1 MQRMMWVMALVAVLG
16 VGSATTGWAQQSA
29 PPAGQTAAPDVV
41 DLNSATAVQ
50 LETLPGVGPRTA
62 ERILE
67 YRRDNGS
74 FEKIEGLMNVRGIG
88 ERSFL
93 RLRPLVTVGA
103 ATSGAGED
111 R

>member
-1 MQRMMWVMALVAVLG
+1 MMKNMLRSAFLLALVAVLG
-16 VGSATTGWAQQSA
+16 FGSATTGSAQQAAA
-29 PPAGQTAAPDVV
+29 PTGQTAAQDVV

-62 ERILE
+62 ERIIE

-74 FEKIEGLMNVRGIG
+74 FEKIEDLMNVRGIG

-103 ATSGAGED
+103 ATTGV
-111 R
+111 

>member
-16 VGSATTGWAQQSA
+16 VGAATTDSAQQ
-29 PPAGQTAAPDVV
+29 AAAQDVV

-50 LETLPGVGPRTA
+50 LETL
-62 ERILE
+62 
-67 YRRDNGS
+67 
-74 FEKIEGLMNVRGIG
+74 MNVRGIC

-103 ATSGAGED
+103 ASGAGED

>member
-16 VGSATTGWAQQSA
+16 VGSATTGSAQQA
-29 PPAGQTAAPDVV
+29 AAPAGQTATQDPV
-41 DLNSATAVQ
+41 DLNRATSVQ

-62 ERILE
+62 ERIIE
-67 YRRDNGS
+67 YRRDNGG
-74 FEKIEGLMNVRGIG
+74 FEKIEDLMNVRGIG

-93 RLRPLVTVGA
+93 KLRPLVTVDA
-103 ATSGAGED
+103 ATSGASED